1 MNYDVSIDYKKKKKK
16 LVGKL
21 VREEMKCFKIL
32 ETKGRNYINEN

>member
-1 MNYDVSIDYKKKKKK
+1 MNYDVSIDLKKKKK